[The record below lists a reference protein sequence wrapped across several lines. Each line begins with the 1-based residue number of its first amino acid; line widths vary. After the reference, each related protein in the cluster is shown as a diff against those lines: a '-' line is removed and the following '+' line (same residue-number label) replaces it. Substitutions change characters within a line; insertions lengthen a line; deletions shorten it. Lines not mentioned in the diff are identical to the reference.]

1 VGPFGLS
8 KPQSILPETYNLN
21 LNLNYQ
27 VHVSGPSGL
36 DVGDRRGCLKA
47 CTPDDPDEY
56 PVLVEPEMDIYLVE
70 VSCALF
76 RVCFFE
82 KRVAFAV

>member
-1 VGPFGLS
+1 
-8 KPQSILPETYNLN
+8 
-21 LNLNYQ
+21 
-27 VHVSGPSGL
+27 VSGPSGL

-70 VSCALF
+70 VSCAVF
-76 RVCFFE
+76 RVCFFVNGWSLLVE
-82 KRVAFAV
+82 PGIDIYPKSLLLMGGLCWLSPE